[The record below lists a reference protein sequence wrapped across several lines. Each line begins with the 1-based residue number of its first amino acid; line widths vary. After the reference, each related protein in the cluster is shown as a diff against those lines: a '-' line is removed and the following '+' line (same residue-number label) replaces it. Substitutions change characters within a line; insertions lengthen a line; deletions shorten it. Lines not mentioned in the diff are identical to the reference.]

1 MEKHIL
7 SLIKENNRVIIPNF
21 GAFIIA
27 KENGFTILFNNFLSF
42 NDGLLIDHVV
52 EHDKVSK
59 EEANKLVDNY
69 VDTLKEKLD
78 SEGRYEIQGLGLFTK
93 DASGILRFSQADD
106 INGVEE
112 SEKTENTLL
121 DIDADSTEDVKEV
134 EEGISEETEE
144 IDILKETPLVEVENE
159 TTKVED
165 KPKEPIIKKVE
176 STSTSSSSH
185 SYIEEDNSKRNRS
198 IFIFAI
204 IIIALAVMAVYFV
217 FFHKKKEEVKKPAKT
232 EKVIP
237 KVKEKKVV
245 TKPKQEDGIVAGPET
260 KKVEKAKTKTVV
272 PKAVVNNAKPH
283 HLIVGSFKDTN
294 NADKYLAKL
303 RGMGYA
309 NCMAI
314 QSNTMTLISIESFA
328 KVYEAQTKQ
337 EELLEK
343 HKMESWILTKRK

>member
-52 EHDKVSK
+52 ENDKVSK
-59 EEANKLVDNY
+59 EEANELVEKY
-69 VDTLKEKLD
+69 VNTLKEKLD
-78 SEGRYEIQGLGLFTK
+78 SEGRYEIEGLGLFTK
-93 DASGILRFSQADD
+93 DASGILRFSQADG
-106 INGVEE
+106 INHVEE
-112 SEKTENTLL
+112 SEKSENTLL
-121 DIDADSTEDVKEV
+121 DIDAESSEDVKDV
-134 EEGISEETEE
+134 EEGISEDTEE

-159 TTKVED
+159 PAKEED

-176 STSTSSSSH
+176 STSSSSSH
-185 SYIEEDNSKRNRS
+185 TYIEEDNSKRNRS

-232 EKVIP
+232 ETVIP

-303 RGMGYA
+303 RGMGYME
-309 NCMAI
+309 CMSI
-314 QSNTMTLISIESFA
+314 QSNSMSLISIQSFA
-328 KVYEAQTKQ
+328 KVYEAQAKQ